1 MAGYSL
7 SIVRTFDRPVGEVYR
22 AWTEP
27 DRLAQW
33 IGRVERADV
42 RIGGQYCFVN
52 DDGEGGQFVHHGE
65 YLELVPGR
73 RIVMTFR
80 AGKAEDGPY
89 HDETIAIDL
98 RPIDG
103 ERTELTFTNRWQ
115 GEALDDEGIA
125 ATKEGWNA
133 WFDLLDAALA

>member
-1 MAGYSL
+1 M
-7 SIVRTFDRPVGEVYR
+7 
-22 AWTEP
+22 
-27 DRLAQW
+27 
-33 IGRVERADV
+33 

-73 RIVMTFR
+73 RVVMTFR
-80 AGKAEDGPY
+80 AGKAEDSSY
-89 HDETIAIDL
+89 HGETIAIDL
-98 RPIDG
+98 CPIGD